1 MKRKLHYVLT
11 RIFDTPLLVQRQ
23 KLDTILTVLR
33 PRLPMMFE
41 DSGYEPTPVD
51 PQGESTAR
59 EETPVMDRVAVIPIH
74 GVLVQRAT
82 GMAAMCGMMDYQ
94 VLTQMVADAADNP
107 SVDAI
112 LLDIDSPGGEAH
124 GCFEFAD
131 SIFDA
136 RGSKP
141 IIAMVNE
148 MACSAAYAIASAAHV
163 IYVTKTAMVGSIGVI
178 ATHLDVSE
186 ADKMEGLKY
195 THVIAGRKKADWS
208 EHEPLSERGRA
219 ALQQQVSSMYQIFVT
234 TVARNRDLEP
244 EAVAG
249 TEAGL
254 FMGKS
259 GVTAGLADE
268 VIPLSA
274 LSEKIQESIMAQK
287 AQVQKQGAPAAKP
300 GVALGANTDEPT
312 ETPPTPTPPTPPADG
327 SATNPTPPPS
337 DDNDDEEEEETDE
350 EDATPP
356 KKKTQKPQKAVMVDS
371 RVAADIIQACTLA
384 GKPELASTYI
394 TEGLTTDQAKA
405 RLFEAMANGEVQI
418 TSAVDPTA
426 KPVDEASAL
435 LVNGMKHANESRA
448 RRR

>member
-11 RIFDTPLLVQRQ
+11 RIFDTPLMVQRQ

-94 VLTQMVADAADNP
+94 VLTQMVADAAANP

-131 SIFDA
+131 SIYEA

-148 MACSAAYAIASAAHV
+148 MACSAAYAIASAAHT

-234 TVARNRDLEP
+234 TVARNRDIEP

-268 VIPLSA
+268 VIPLSE

-287 AQVQKQGAPAAKP
+287 VPVPKQGAPAANK
-300 GVALGANTDEPT
+300 GVAIGANTNEPT
-312 ETPPTPTPPTPPADG
+312 ENSPTPTPPTPPKDG
-327 SATNPTPPPS
+327 SATNPTPPPE
-337 DDNDDEEEEETDE
+337 DNDGEEEETDE
-350 EDATPP
+350 EDVTPP
-356 KKKTQKPQKAVMVDS
+356 KPGTKQKAQKAVMVDS
-371 RVAADIIQACTLA
+371 RVAADIIHACTLA

-394 TEGLTTDQAKA
+394 TEGLTADQAKA